1 MMQNSAVSFSIRIDN
16 DKYRVPLLIADLQKD
31 FKVSYNQQL
40 TLYTV
45 RHYKKEDLDILLRN
59 KKILLEQKSR
69 NTILFPINSSDTS
82 GNVSLPDLN
91 EGIEIIQNGKQNIM
105 KILQELNL
113 S

>member
-1 MMQNSAVSFSIRIDN
+1 MSQIFSLLALHSVRVNMMQNSAVSFSICIDN
-16 DKYRVPLLIADLQKD
+16 DKYRVPLLIAGLQKE

-69 NTILFPINSSDTS
+69 NTIQ
-82 GNVSLPDLN
+82 
-91 EGIEIIQNGKQNIM
+91 IIAFEEDYTKA
-105 KILQELNL
+105 
-113 S
+113 